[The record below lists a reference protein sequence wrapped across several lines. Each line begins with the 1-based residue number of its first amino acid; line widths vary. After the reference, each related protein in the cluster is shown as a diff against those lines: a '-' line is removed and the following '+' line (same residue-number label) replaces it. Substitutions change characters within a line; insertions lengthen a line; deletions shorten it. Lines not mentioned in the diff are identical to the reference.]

1 MMAAMKEMKTAAW
14 KVETKVGEMVVTM
27 AGERV
32 VKRDAMKVES

>member
-1 MMAAMKEMKTAAW
+1 MAAMKVMKTAAW
-14 KVETKVGEMVVTM
+14 KVEKKVDKMVETM